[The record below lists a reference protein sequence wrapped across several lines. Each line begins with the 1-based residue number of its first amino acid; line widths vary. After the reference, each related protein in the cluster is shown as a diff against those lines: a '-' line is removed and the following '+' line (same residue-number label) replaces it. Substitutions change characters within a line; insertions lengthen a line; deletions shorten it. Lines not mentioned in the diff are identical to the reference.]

1 MLQTII
7 NIYLVDTQIILKQLN
22 QSRYDIIILESI
34 KSML

>member
-22 QSRYDIIILESI
+22 QSHYDIIILESI